1 MRVVGVICEYNPFH
15 NGHAYHLAQA
25 RARARADYVVC
36 VMSGCFTQRGEP
48 ALVDKWIRARMA
60 LSGGADLVLEL
71 PFAFSCAQAE
81 RFARGGVALLASL
94 GAVTHLSVGCE
105 EQSLPYLRQATE
117 LLGEEPPAF
126 RAALAR
132 ALARGC
138 SFPRAR
144 AQALCETL
152 GLHEEDAPALAQ
164 PNFSLAA
171 EYQRALRELAPAVKA
186 LPVARSGSGYHEEAL
201 SPLASATAI
210 RLAARRGEWQ
220 ALHTAMPDAD
230 LLQAAFAEGRCADP
244 DAFSTLWLYR
254 LRTMRLCNLRALY
267 DMPEGLENRI
277 LRCAQ
282 DAATYE
288 QLVTGIKSK
297 RYTRARIT
305 RMLLHAL
312 VGFTREQAQ
321 ASPLP
326 SYARVLGF
334 REDAA
339 PLLRHLKG
347 SSSVPLVLR
356 AAPFERQAD
365 PLFCLD
371 VRATDVWA
379 LCCTAPDARL
389 GRRDART
396 SPVILRS

>member
-25 RARARADYVVC
+25 RALARADYVVC

-48 ALVDKWIRARMA
+48 ALLDKWARARMA

-71 PFAFSCAQAE
+71 PFAFACAQAE

-94 GAVTHLSVGCE
+94 GALTHLSFGCE
-105 EQSLPYLRQATE
+105 EQSLPYLGRASE
-117 LLGEEPPAF
+117 LPDDETPAF

-132 ALARGC
+132 ALAQGC

-144 AQALCETL
+144 AQALGETL
-152 GLHEEDAPALAQ
+152 KLCEEETRALAQ
-164 PNFSLAA
+164 PNFSLAV
-171 EYQRALRELAPAVKA
+171 EYMRALRDLAPAIEP
-186 LPVARSGSGYHEEAL
+186 LPVARKGGGYHEETL
-201 SPLASATAI
+201 TPLASATAI
-210 RLAARRGEWQ
+210 RLAVRRGEWT
-220 ALHTAMPDAD
+220 ALHAALPDAG
-230 LLQAAFAEGRCADP
+230 LLQAAFGEGRCADP
-244 DAFSTLWLYR
+244 DAFSNLLLYR
-254 LRTMRLCNLRALY
+254 LRTMRPCDLRALY
-267 DMPEGLENRI
+267 DMPEGLEHRI
-277 LRCAQ
+277 LRAAQ
-282 DAATYE
+282 DASTYE
-288 QLVTGIKSK
+288 QLVCGIKSK
-297 RYTRARIT
+297 RYTRARIA

-321 ASPLP
+321 AAPVP
-326 SYARVLGF
+326 GYARVLGF
-334 REDAA
+334 RESAA

-347 SSSVPLVLR
+347 SSTVPLVLR
-356 AAPFERQAD
+356 AAPFERQGD
-365 PLFCLD
+365 PLFRLD

-379 LCCTAPDARL
+379 LCCASPQARL